1 MLWAALLFLA
11 AGQELQEPDSQ
22 GGCWNEDKVRSRCCY
37 GGPIACSLEE
47 KCCAY
52 RSLNYGHPGLPGLE
66 GLPSELFHRLRVLFR
81 SHGKALTRGGA
92 AMAAEWLRRARKE
105 LDNLR
110 NVSRAFP
117 GQLPDM
123 SAAYQAFLAYF
134 VVFFGL
140 RKRLSSAVISAL
152 LSREP
157 GLWLRF
163 QDIYAA
169 AWGQRDFCRCVEAG
183 EFFARSQAQFEE
195 LGVGQ
200 RHFLQRFLNG
210 SEWQHHAISLQ
221 RCDKNEDDMV
231 HPRAIQLMASS
242 SQCVPGNLAS
252 LIILLHSCI
261 LEQDLRKTFMLSA
274 GIFQLATFAAECLDA
289 QYWGFT
295 ARDAVLHHARLIWE
309 VVRGQVRA
317 VQLQPMLLKRFAWN
331 AFLNRKAP
339 ALQVSSSSTSSCGPH
354 EVGSSTIG
362 VAKLGRFTY
371 GPLCTELGRFWLQA
385 EILKDQRATDTK
397 RVLAIIPVTMAGEAN
412 PWHHLHWWLPALW
425 FYKLKKQ
432 IDASHLEVAL
442 VFPHE
447 EIDWATSTA
456 RGRVVDATFRGH
468 TEPREWSF
476 LQPTWPRQSGL
487 SLSVSEH
494 FVPPHGV
501 HAGVLQWLS
510 ELPPRPLQSF
520 EGESYGNVILGLP
533 SLRFFLRT
541 PEMSCHQVSALRRFL
556 LRSFPDRSELVPER
570 GSPGSSPHPLQ
581 LALLQRPAGDGR
593 QIENFEEVQEF
604 LRSNFSE
611 LQLKVIQHLSGLP
624 WVDQFRMFIGADLLV
639 AVHGAGMAW
648 LWAMR
653 PKAAVIELRS
663 RSSPMWLHCS
673 EIWNTDGSQIFG
685 GLARLVGMHHI
696 CTRPHDLPGTVE
708 QARLS
713 KIGDMTEEDAYNHS
727 DNVVV
732 FLPKLAMLLRSENS
746 EAPDAKRGGDI
757 GWISKGKAEPR
768 LEAVALTTPRG
779 ACSPAFLER
788 PGCFQMVY
796 VEDREGWHHET
807 SGELIRVSLI
817 PDRFFLT
824 GMTCSGRTA
833 LIAFLQL
840 SLRLASG
847 FNISELEIIVLNASD
862 PLFSD
867 ANVRMSQDGSCGA
880 GTVPGSVRPATQGRE
895 IHPPDGVS
903 ADWTWSDSGTQYCA
917 TDSCA
922 YRGDLGS
929 GSFWCPLAPGDTA
942 ERLKCECEQCPC
954 PAGTGGFQCV
964 NCETDEGCGEGG
976 KCIRSM
982 LLDGLHDKRFSC
994 KFDEDLERSSTY
1006 RLFWSGG
1013 WSSPQ
1018 FFAQYFPSQGIARL
1032 DIINTMCSHR
1042 QPILMQC
1049 GCTACDSLLDDIDPI
1064 TGEQSGA
1071 CTDANVPSPCAR
1083 CEKCEC
1089 TYPDDS
1095 WLSSFT
1101 RIIVDG
1107 IRRGVLIGCEDTG
1120 NCHAVLDDLPAPLSF
1135 DCQTGMCI
1143 PDNSTEE
1150 VVLARRSIDLF
1161 GQWTTV
1167 ALLILSLVVLLSLFV
1182 LLCVVLDCL
1191 RTKRLAD
1198 GALLDM
1204 PGAPLPAIAAA
1215 QAALGGFGST
1225 PPGATL
1231 VFSWQNINCARKD
1244 KKVLQNVSGS
1254 VETLSSGRGALVALL
1269 GPSGSG
1275 KTTLLEALAG
1285 RMQPGDSGEVR
1296 INGKEMSARS
1306 RRRHVSFVYQD
1317 EILGATLTVR
1327 EALEFSAA
1335 LRLRSLSAA
1344 KRAGRVSWALKMLKL
1359 EEVAD
1364 SKIGDSHRR
1373 GISGGERRRVAIG
1386 VELVV
1391 SPPIMVLDEPTT
1403 GLDASCALML
1413 GRVLAQLAEGGRL
1426 LICSMHQPRAEL
1438 LLLFNARLDLGQY
1451 GDQLTKTTDPWS
1463 HKEEEDWSPERVVP
1477 NERLGHLGQDEDTSN
1492 VNPELVEE
1500 IKKVVSRQSFGK
1512 QNGCMAGVFAGFD
1525 DDLSD
1530 ALAIASRAT
1539 AGASQAGLTLQVFLL
1554 WQRSLR
1560 EATRGNYAGVVAAVV
1575 VLTIAFLVGFT
1586 FRNLDTGIVGVQNR
1600 FGSIFFTQLFFSF
1613 FGLQACTLWY
1623 VDRDRLDRERASKL
1637 YNVMSYFLAK
1647 GSAYLW
1653 WYCIFVPAM
1662 YVGIVYNLIGF
1673 QGSISKMLTFYLAT
1687 AGTTAAA
1694 SGVSL
1699 LCLSLTSSFA
1709 NGISL
1714 AAIFLTVLQMYAGFL
1729 QRRDAIPWT
1738 FRWLNDV
1745 SPFAHA
1751 FAAMISSEF
1760 TGLVTTVEATGHSAV
1775 TVSGGIWPQQF
1786 NVDPTRMEH
1795 NLQMLGIVAGSIW
1808 ILAFVP
1814 LWLRWY
1820 RVKTYHR
1827 CFRPTTRDRPSD
1839 ALEAPSWVSGRAQ
1852 GSAALIW
1859 QDLRATLPNGAGLYD
1874 GMTGIVHTG
1883 RPLAV
1888 LGPSGCGK
1896 TTLLSCLSGEVTKTK
1911 WTGSIC
1917 LNRQKIARRKL
1928 RRTVGYV
1935 RQDDALHPE
1944 LTVSEVI
1951 SFVWVSA
1958 VYAQRRVTWTLHRL
1972 GLEAVANSKIGGHK
1986 FRGISGGERRRA
1998 AVGVELAVARGVLA
2012 LDEPTSGLDSS
2023 SALALGSLLAEL
2035 AGEGVILLASMH
2047 QPSPDLL
2054 AYFSSTLVLGAHGRV
2069 AYFGPSEQL
2078 PTYVS
2083 PFRKL
2088 NPGVSSASDLLLDVV
2103 SGPHQDKVFGGFHES
2118 KHADALQEDIQR
2130 VLMMASEDDMEVKSA
2145 AMPPVWAQLR
2155 QLLLRELQ
2163 ISRSLAAYTYFE
2175 ATIAGVLLGA
2185 TYYQMSYRLAGVIS
2199 RLGLIFAVH
2208 CTLGMQALQGLL
2220 AWRDGYTSYRRER
2233 AAGYYYTGSFVIA
2246 KVVVDAILLR
2256 VGPPALMCILVY
2268 LLAGMHPGREAVCCL
2283 GFCLASFVSST
2294 FCLAL
2299 GATAPRSGVVLP
2311 LAVLLI
2317 LIFLLFGGPLLASGD
2332 DVLRNISIFRASF
2345 NMLAANELRGL
2356 DFVFDPE
2363 GVSTTLGSRSGE
2375 DWMTDLGIKDNP
2387 IGEEVGWLLGWS
2399 FFYILVAWAV
2409 LAARS
2414 VTSSDFSLLSLFW
2427 RSVAYL
2433 KVLIYVQNCKQG
2445 RRRST
2450 ASE

>member
-1 MLWAALLFLA
+1 MRRHRPSGRRNDARAAA
-11 AGQELQEPDSQ
+11 
-22 GGCWNEDKVRSRCCY
+22 K
-37 GGPIACSLEE
+37 
-47 KCCAY
+47 
-52 RSLNYGHPGLPGLE
+52 
-66 GLPSELFHRLRVLFR
+66 
-81 SHGKALTRGGA
+81 GGA
-92 AMAAEWLRRARKE
+92 QTGSCG
-105 LDNLR
+105 LDN
-110 NVSRAFP
+110 A
-117 GQLPDM
+117 
-123 SAAYQAFLAYF
+123 
-134 VVFFGL
+134 
-140 RKRLSSAVISAL
+140 
-152 LSREP
+152 
-157 GLWLRF
+157 
-163 QDIYAA
+163 
-169 AWGQRDFCRCVEAG
+169 
-183 EFFARSQAQFEE
+183 
-195 LGVGQ
+195 
-200 RHFLQRFLNG
+200 
-210 SEWQHHAISLQ
+210 
-221 RCDKNEDDMV
+221 
-231 HPRAIQLMASS
+231 PRGMYTSS
-242 SQCVPGNLAS
+242 S
-252 LIILLHSCI
+252 
-261 LEQDLRKTFMLSA
+261 
-274 GIFQLATFAAECLDA
+274 
-289 QYWGFT
+289 
-295 ARDAVLHHARLIWE
+295 
-309 VVRGQVRA
+309 
-317 VQLQPMLLKRFAWN
+317 
-331 AFLNRKAP
+331 
-339 ALQVSSSSTSSCGPH
+339 
-354 EVGSSTIG
+354 
-362 VAKLGRFTY
+362 
-371 GPLCTELGRFWLQA
+371 
-385 EILKDQRATDTK
+385 
-397 RVLAIIPVTMAGEAN
+397 
-412 PWHHLHWWLPALW
+412 
-425 FYKLKKQ
+425 
-432 IDASHLEVAL
+432 
-442 VFPHE
+442 
-447 EIDWATSTA
+447 
-456 RGRVVDATFRGH
+456 
-468 TEPREWSF
+468 
-476 LQPTWPRQSGL
+476 
-487 SLSVSEH
+487 
-494 FVPPHGV
+494 
-501 HAGVLQWLS
+501 
-510 ELPPRPLQSF
+510 
-520 EGESYGNVILGLP
+520 
-533 SLRFFLRT
+533 
-541 PEMSCHQVSALRRFL
+541 
-556 LRSFPDRSELVPER
+556 
-570 GSPGSSPHPLQ
+570 
-581 LALLQRPAGDGR
+581 
-593 QIENFEEVQEF
+593 
-604 LRSNFSE
+604 
-611 LQLKVIQHLSGLP
+611 
-624 WVDQFRMFIGADLLV
+624 
-639 AVHGAGMAW
+639 
-648 LWAMR
+648 
-653 PKAAVIELRS
+653 
-663 RSSPMWLHCS
+663 
-673 EIWNTDGSQIFG
+673 
-685 GLARLVGMHHI
+685 
-696 CTRPHDLPGTVE
+696 
-708 QARLS
+708 
-713 KIGDMTEEDAYNHS
+713 
-727 DNVVV
+727 
-732 FLPKLAMLLRSENS
+732 
-746 EAPDAKRGGDI
+746 
-757 GWISKGKAEPR
+757 
-768 LEAVALTTPRG
+768 
-779 ACSPAFLER
+779 
-788 PGCFQMVY
+788 
-796 VEDREGWHHET
+796 

-817 PDRFFLT
+817 PDRFFLA

-840 SLRLASG
+840 SLRLTSG
-847 FNISELEIIVLNASD
+847 FNSSTEIIILNASD

-880 GTVPGSVRPATQGRE
+880 GAVPGSVRPATRGRE

-929 GSFWCPLAPGDTA
+929 GSFWCPLAPGDDTA

-976 KCIRSM
+976 KCMRSM
-982 LLDGLHDKRFSC
+982 LLDGLHDKQFSC
-994 KFDEDLERSSTY
+994 KFSEELERSPTY

-1032 DIINTMCSHR
+1032 DIVNTMCSHR

-1049 GCTACDSLLDDIDPI
+1049 GCTECDSLLDDIDPI
-1064 TGEQSGA
+1064 TNEQSGA
-1071 CTDANVPSPCAR
+1071 CTDRNVPSPCAR

-1107 IRRGVLIGCEDTG
+1107 IRRGVLIGCEDAG
-1120 NCHAVLDDLPAPLSF
+1120 GCHAVLDDLPAPLSF

-1150 VVLARRSIDLF
+1150 VVIARRSIDLF

-1191 RTKRLAD
+1191 RTKRLAE

-1231 VFSWQNINCARKD
+1231 VFSWQNIKCARKD
-1244 KKVLQNVSGS
+1244 KQVLQNVSGS
-1254 VETLSSGRGALVALL
+1254 VESLSSGRGALVALL

-1463 HKEEEDWSPERVVP
+1463 HKEEDDWSPERVVP
-1477 NERLGHLGQDEDTSN
+1477 NERLGQDEDTSN

-1500 IKKVVSRQSFGK
+1500 IKKAVSRQSFGK
-1512 QNGCMAGVFAGFD
+1512 QTGCMAGLFAGFD

-1539 AGASQAGLTLQVFLL
+1539 AGASQASLAVQVFLL

-1586 FRNLDTGIVGVQNR
+1586 FRNLDTGIAGVQNR

-1637 YNVMSYFLAK
+1637 YNVLSYFLAK

-1673 QGSISKMLTFYLAT
+1673 QGSLSKMLTFYLAT

-1760 TGLVTTVEATGHSAV
+1760 TGLVTTVEATGQAAV

-1786 NVDPTRMEH
+1786 NVDPTRLEH
-1795 NLQMLGIVAGSIW
+1795 NLQMLGVVAGSIW
-1808 ILAFVP
+1808 FLAFIP

-1839 ALEAPSWVSGRAQ
+1839 ALEAPSWVSSRAQ

-1874 GMTGIVHTG
+1874 GISGIVHTG

-1911 WTGSIC
+1911 WTGSIY

-1951 SFVWVSA
+1951 SFA
-1958 VYAQRRVTWTLHRL
+1958 VALRMPKASRRTRHERVTWTLHRL

-2035 AGEGVILLASMH
+2035 AAEGVILLASMH

-2054 AYFSSTLVLGAHGRV
+2054 AYFSSTLVLGSHGRV

-2078 PTYVS
+2078 PTYAS

-2088 NPGVSSASDLLLDVV
+2088 NPGVSSASDLLLDVI
-2103 SGPHQDKVFGGFHES
+2103 SGPHQDKVFEGFHKT
-2118 KHADALQEDIQR
+2118 KHADDLQEDIQR
-2130 VLMMASEDDMEVKSA
+2130 VLIMASEDDMEVKSA
-2145 AMPPVWAQLR
+2145 AMPPVWVQLR

-2175 ATIAGVLLGA
+2175 ATIAGVLLGV
-2185 TYYQMSYRLAGVIS
+2185 TYYQMSDRLAGVIS

-2256 VGPPALMCILVY
+2256 VGPPALMCIIVY
-2268 LLAGMHPGREAVCCL
+2268 LLASMHPGREAVCCL

-2317 LIFLLFGGPLLASGD
+2317 LIFLLIGGPLLASGN

-2345 NMLAANELRGL
+2345 NMVAANEMRGL

-2363 GVSTTLGSRSGE
+2363 GVVTTLGSRSGE
-2375 DWMTDLGIKDNP
+2375 DWMTDLGIRDNP
-2387 IGEEVGWLLGWS
+2387 VGEEVGWLLGWS

-2427 RSVAYL
+2427 RSGNA
-2433 KVLIYVQNCKQG
+2433 IISAEQPQGKQLG